1 MKLGRRE
8 FVTTT
13 VGAAAYALFAPEGA
27 VQGAAKMYGLIGK
40 MVAVEGKRE
49 ELIKILVDGTSKM
62 PGCIS
67 YIVAR
72 DLKDPDG
79 IWVTEVWDRKESHA
93 NSLKLQEV
101 KDAIAKGR
109 PLIKSFDIYHE
120 TEPIGGQGLGRK

>member
-1 MKLGRRE
+1 MKLGRRD

-13 VGAAAYALFAPEGA
+13 VGTAAYALFAPAVAVHGA
-27 VQGAAKMYGLIGK
+27 EKMYGLIGK

-67 YIVAR
+67 YIVAKDSR
-72 DLKDPDG
+72 DPEG
-79 IWVTEVWDRKESHA
+79 IWVTEVWDSKESHA

-109 PLIKSFDIYHE
+109 PLIKSFDVYHE
-120 TEPIGGQGLGRK
+120 TEPVGGHGLKKA